1 MEASESNPSSQP
13 QTQLGK
19 YRLVAALGRGGMADV
34 FLAMLEGPSGFNKL
48 LVIKELR
55 QGVLEDG
62 TAVQMFMDEAHLAAR
77 LNHPNIVQTLEVG
90 SDGPR
95 CFLVMEYLDG
105 QPLPRVIRRARE
117 RGAQIPLQTHV
128 RILVEVL
135 TALDYAHS
143 FTDFDGRPLSIV
155 HRDVSPQNILLTYE
169 GGVKLI
175 DFGIA
180 KTALASGETRE
191 GIVKGKVKYM
201 PPEQAM
207 GHAVDARTDIFA
219 VGVLLWE
226 ALAGHGPW
234 HGQGEV
240 AIFRSLMSG
249 AVPRLS
255 EVSPELDADLVAIVD
270 RAMSPKAFDRYL
282 TAAAMRDDLESWI
295 ATCRTPPGSP
305 RDLAALLRM
314 LFDED
319 RRTLRGHLDAAI
331 RRPDNPQPIS
341 LTRLRTDLSEVTQA
355 PSVSKLGSVP
365 KAYTS
370 PVPPAPD
377 PPLYAKLRTR
387 SRLAMGVAAVTLVG
401 ASVVMQLRSQRP
413 AAGPAAAAVEPATP
427 ESPHASPQREAVREE
442 AAALARVQI
451 RALPPSA
458 RLYVDDVAVNNPYAA
473 DLVREATHRVRA
485 DAPGYVPQT
494 RSFVA
499 GSDGDLDLVL
509 DREPWRGVRPPALMP
524 TARSAAV
531 PTAGA
536 ATPPATL
543 DVSAPA
549 RSAEVPPPRRKPKHE
564 LDKEDPYT
572 Q

>member
-90 SDGPR
+90 SDGSR
-95 CFLVMEYLDG
+95 CFLIMEYLDG

-155 HRDVSPQNILLTYE
+155 HRDVSPQNIILTYE

-207 GHAVDARTDIFA
+207 GHAVECA
-219 VGVLLWE
+219 
-226 ALAGHGPW
+226 H
-234 HGQGEV
+234 
-240 AIFRSLMSG
+240 
-249 AVPRLS
+249 
-255 EVSPELDADLVAIVD
+255 
-270 RAMSPKAFDRYL
+270 
-282 TAAAMRDDLESWI
+282 
-295 ATCRTPPGSP
+295 
-305 RDLAALLRM
+305 
-314 LFDED
+314 
-319 RRTLRGHLDAAI
+319 
-331 RRPDNPQPIS
+331 
-341 LTRLRTDLSEVTQA
+341 
-355 PSVSKLGSVP
+355 
-365 KAYTS
+365 
-370 PVPPAPD
+370 
-377 PPLYAKLRTR
+377 
-387 SRLAMGVAAVTLVG
+387 
-401 ASVVMQLRSQRP
+401 
-413 AAGPAAAAVEPATP
+413 
-427 ESPHASPQREAVREE
+427 
-442 AAALARVQI
+442 
-451 RALPPSA
+451 
-458 RLYVDDVAVNNPYAA
+458 
-473 DLVREATHRVRA
+473 
-485 DAPGYVPQT
+485 
-494 RSFVA
+494 
-499 GSDGDLDLVL
+499 
-509 DREPWRGVRPPALMP
+509 
-524 TARSAAV
+524 
-531 PTAGA
+531 
-536 ATPPATL
+536 
-543 DVSAPA
+543 
-549 RSAEVPPPRRKPKHE
+549 
-564 LDKEDPYT
+564 
-572 Q
+572 